1 MPVAP
6 PLLAA
11 DEPAAVGIDN
21 VAGSSPFVFACDHAG
36 NAIPRRLEDL
46 GVGLDELMRHIAWD
60 IGALGV
66 ARRLAALLG
75 APLVW
80 QTYSRLVIDCNRGP
94 WAPDFIPTISEHTIV
109 PGNLGLSGDGR
120 AARIE
125 AIFAPYHQ
133 RLASIL
139 DGRRAAGRPAVLVAL
154 HSFTPVFKGVKRPWH
169 VGVLSN
175 RDRRLASLLLADLRR
190 AGDLCVGDNEPYAV
204 GDATDYTI
212 PVHGETRGIPH
223 VEIEIRQDLIGDEA
237 GQAAWA
243 ERLAG
248 CLQRGLVGLDGIG
261 AL

>member
-1 MPVAP
+1 MPFAP

-11 DEPAAVGIDN
+11 DEPAAVGTDRA
-21 VAGSSPFVFACDHAG
+21 AGRSPFVLACDHAG
-36 NAIPRRLEDL
+36 NAVPRSL
-46 GVGLDELMRHIAWD
+46 GCLGLGLDDRLRHIAWD

-66 ARRLAALLG
+66 ARRLAAVLG

-94 WAPDFIPTISEHTIV
+94 WAPDFIPTISEHTMV
-109 PGNLGLSGDGR
+109 PGNLGLSVNDR

-139 DGRRAAGRPAVLVAL
+139 DGRHAAGQPAVLVAI
-154 HSFTPVFKGVKRPWH
+154 HSFTPIFKGVPRPWH

-175 RDRRLASLLLADLRR
+175 RDRRLAAPMLADLRR
-190 AGDLCVGDNEPYAV
+190 DGRLCVGDNEPYAV
-204 GDATDYTI
+204 SDATDYTI

-248 CLQRGLVGLDGIG
+248 CLKRGFASLVGTS
-261 AL
+261 AA